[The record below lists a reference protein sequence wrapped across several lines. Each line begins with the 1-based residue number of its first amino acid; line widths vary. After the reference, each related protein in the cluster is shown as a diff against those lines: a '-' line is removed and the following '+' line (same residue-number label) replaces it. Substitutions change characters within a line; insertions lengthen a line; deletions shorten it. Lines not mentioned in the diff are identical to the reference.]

1 MVSETIQLSQS
12 DESLGQVS
20 GGYVEASGDCGP
32 KIEAWGLRLEELRV
46 DELDRSDLE
55 CLGKALDQHPVSL
68 HGPNVGVELAERLLV
83 VRTREGRPGKLKA
96 NKVQRAF
103 ENKRGQRNIVL
114 KARQMGLTTWVAA
127 RFFLKTITQ
136 PGTLTLEVAHT
147 QEAAE
152 EIFRIVH
159 RFLDWLPDG
168 LREGALKTGRANVR
182 QIVFPEID
190 AEYRVVSAADR
201 NAGRGLTVQNLHC
214 SELARWPGDAADI
227 LAGLRAAMAP
237 GGELILEST
246 PQGVGGCFYE
256 EWRKAGE
263 TATVRHF
270 FPWWMETRYHS
281 EAVDEASLT
290 DEERVLMETHGL
302 KLAQIAYRRRIRADF
317 RGLTAQE
324 YAEDE
329 ESCFLASGESVFE
342 LAAVEAR
349 LKTAPEPVERRKNG
363 ELEIWLPP
371 VKGKEYLVAVDPA
384 GGGSD
389 GDYSAAQVLEMET
402 GLQCAEFAGHV
413 GGLELAR
420 FVTGLAAE
428 YNGAWLVVE
437 RNNHGSG
444 VLALAET
451 ACKYER
457 IYQQG
462 GRQGGQAG
470 WLTTSVS
477 RPAVI
482 ARLEAALV
490 EVPELFQSRR
500 LLGECRSFVRQPNG
514 SSGAQAG
521 THDDRVMAMA
531 IGLAARA
538 ELAEKKTSRQLL
550 ASGRS
555 LGGVRLGSCSL
566 SSSSHSTNA
575 WKLVAESRCR
585 ISRLPFPAI
594 AQPGESPYNIDSEE
608 LEERSVCRCRRKRFI
623 PITPWCA

>member
-214 SELARWPGDAADI
+214 SELARWPGDAAEI

-256 EWRKAGE
+256 EWRKASE

-281 EAVDEASLT
+281 AAVDKASLT

-371 VKGKEYLVAVDPA
+371 VKGKDYLVAVDPA

-420 FVTGLAAE
+420 FVTRLAAE
-428 YNGAWLVVE
+428 YNKAWLVVE

-451 ACKYER
+451 ACRYER
-457 IYQQG
+457 IYLQG

-490 EVPELFQSRR
+490 EVPEIFQSRR

-521 THDDRVMAMA
+521 THDDLVMAMA

-538 ELAEKKTSRQLL
+538 ELAEKRRA
-550 ASGRS
+550 AS
-555 LGGVRLGSCSL
+555 
-566 SSSSHSTNA
+566 
-575 WKLVAESRCR
+575 
-585 ISRLPFPAI
+585 
-594 AQPGESPYNIDSEE
+594 Y
-608 LEERSVCRCRRKRFI
+608 
-623 PITPWCA
+623 